1 MYGFEKLFFL
11 RTFFKCSKSI
21 PFFVPISGHTLPT
34 RLRMWRPPTFQQLGQ
49 PQELPLSHSTR
60 SQCHTVSYGTLT
72 SHPCPSQSNQLNP
85 QAFGSGGGHQ
95 CEKAGIHAVR
105 TTLQCQGF
113 VGFLRTTPHLPS
125 SETGRKPLG
134 YSLMGSVWQHLLMTL
149 KSCANVF
156 EVAPGVKNLTIVSPA
171 TALLPHSLRDFP
183 FCLLLNIW
191 LSHINIHQKGHP
203 LSACL
208 GHRIAKWYLSS
219 GK

>member
-1 MYGFEKLFFL
+1 M
-11 RTFFKCSKSI
+11 
-21 PFFVPISGHTLPT
+21 GH
-34 RLRMWRPPTFQQLGQ
+34 RPPTPVPARAIG
-49 PQELPLSHSTR
+49 
-60 SQCHTVSYGTLT
+60 
-72 SHPCPSQSNQLNP
+72 LNP
-85 QAFGSGGGHQ
+85 QAFGSGGSHQ
-95 CEKAGIHAVR
+95 CKRARIHAVR
-105 TTLQCQGF
+105 TTLQSQGL

-134 YSLMGSVWQHLLMTL
+134 YSLTGSVRQHLLMTP

-191 LSHINIHQKGHP
+191 LLHINIHQKGHP
-203 LSACL
+203 LPACL

-219 GK
+219 GKRSDKIRQETQKYPPSGKIDNPKYRKVDWGRMSNVHGDTTVCLVSLQPLTGGLVT